1 VTPLSAPVRTQ
12 PWKDAL
18 RSAAG
23 RITSPLL
30 PDDYLHL
37 VNPLWSARELRGKV
51 VEVRK
56 ENEQAATLVIQP
68 GWGWSPDYR
77 AGQYIGIGTRVDGRW
92 HWRSYSLTSAP
103 TVAGRG
109 VGTVSITVKAMPE
122 GFLSGHLVNGLEP
135 GTIVRLAAP
144 QGSFVLPEPPP
155 ARVLFLTAG
164 SGITPIISMLRTLDR
179 RGEMPDVRLVH
190 SSPTGGDVLFRQELH
205 ELAATHTGLSIHE
218 QLTDAMGML
227 SLADLE
233 TVCPDWSERET
244 WACGPP
250 AMLDAAEDLWGSRGI
265 PDQLHLERFSI
276 DLAGAGGEGG
286 TVTFA
291 KGGRTVVADGATTL
305 MQAGESV
312 GVQMP
317 FGCRMGICQS
327 CVLPVVAGTVRDL
340 RSGTEHTAGAKVQTC
355 ISAAAGDCVLDV

>member
-1 VTPLSAPVRTQ
+1 MALRSPAVRTAL
-12 PWKDAL
+12 DAL
-18 RSAAG
+18 RHTAG

-37 VNPLWSARELRGKV
+37 LNPLWSARELRGKV

-56 ENEQAATLVIQP
+56 ETEHAATLVIQP
-68 GWGWSPDYR
+68 GWGWSSSYQ
-77 AGQYIGIGTRVDGRW
+77 AGQYIGIGTQLDGRW

-103 TVAGRG
+103 VKDDGLIA
-109 VGTVSITVKAMPE
+109 ITVKAMPE
-122 GFLSGHLVNGLEP
+122 GFLSGHLVNGLAA

-144 QGSFVLPEPPP
+144 QGNFVLPEPPP
-155 ARVLFLTAG
+155 ERILFLTAG
-164 SGITPIISMLRTLDR
+164 SGITPVISMLRTLDR
-179 RGEMPDVRLVH
+179 RGSLPDIDLVH
-190 SSPTGGDVLFRQELH
+190 SAPTERDVLFRAELH
-205 ELAATHTGLSIHE
+205 ALAARHPGLHLHE

-227 SLADLE
+227 SLDNLSA
-233 TVCPDWSERET
+233 VCPDWMARET

-250 AMLDAAEDLWGSRGI
+250 AMLDAAEALWDDKGI
-265 PDQLHLERFSI
+265 ADRLHLERFSVA
-276 DLAGAGGEGG
+276 LNGAGGEGG

-291 KGGRTVVADGATTL
+291 KSNRTATVDGATTL

-327 CVLPVVAGTVRDL
+327 CVLPVLAGSTRDL
-340 RSGTEHTAGAKVQTC
+340 RSGAEHTAGSRIQTC
-355 ISAAAGDCVLDV
+355 ISAAAGDCVLDI